1 MPFKTPRLVV
11 KTHRPGRQAL
21 LSTVGLLILAGAIW
35 MAFEYGQWQQI
46 YARMSAIARFD
57 NNNEGS
63 IQQLESLKKEN
74 AELKQRATILERAAQ
89 IDKEADDRLKEH
101 IRKLQ
106 DEAYALR
113 EELAF
118 YRKVVGNDKDA
129 DGLRVQALRMSPTS
143 DPGRFQ
149 YRLVLTNLNKDDK
162 VTDGEATIE
171 VAGKADGQAQR
182 FMVTTMRE
190 GTRTANL
197 AFSFVHFFSL
207 EGDVTL
213 PAGLVPESV
222 RVVVHQQGVEDPRQD
237 TTYDWKA
244 LVKAEG

>member
-1 MPFKTPRLVV
+1 M
-11 KTHRPGRQAL
+11 
-21 LSTVGLLILAGAIW
+21 LSTVGLLVAAGAIW

-46 YARMSAIARFD
+46 YARMSAIAHFD
-57 NNNEGS
+57 RD
-63 IQQLESLKKEN
+63 QAPVLQLEKIRNEN
-74 AELKQRATILERAAQ
+74 AELKQRLTILERAAQ
-89 IDKEADDRLKEH
+89 IDREADDRLKEH

-106 DEAYALR
+106 DEAYSLR

-118 YRKVVGNDKDA
+118 YRKVVGNAKDA
-129 DGLRVQALRMSPTS
+129 DGLRVQALRLSPTG

-162 VTDGEATIE
+162 VTDGDATIE
-171 VAGKADGQAQR
+171 VAGNAGGQAQR
-182 FMVTTMRE
+182 FMVTTMRD
-190 GTRTANL
+190 GARTANL
-197 AFSFVHFFSL
+197 AFSFVHFYSL

-213 PAGLVPESV
+213 PSGLVPESV
-222 RVVVHQQGVEDPRQD
+222 RVVIRQQGVDEPRQD